1 MDKVGRPA
9 NKVEKKN
16 NYKQLYFEV
25 LDSIVGMLS
34 ERFQDDP
41 FWVESCK
48 SKGIYNLGWSGAT
61 WQNQSAQRN
70 VCTPIW
76 CAYAWEPNF
85 FYLQGYGPV
94 AKPAVMQCMP

>member
-1 MDKVGRPA
+1 LTFVSSLRTDDDFAKFHQEAMDKVGRPA

-41 FWVESCK
+41 F
-48 SKGIYNLGWSGAT
+48 
-61 WQNQSAQRN
+61 
-70 VCTPIW
+70 
-76 CAYAWEPNF
+76 
-85 FYLQGYGPV
+85 
-94 AKPAVMQCMP
+94 